1 MYEDE
6 KGNKTYCRIRIYIHI
21 HFIDTFHRLYAQESC
36 FIMQKF
42 LLITTLDNLE
52 EWPFT
57 QYHET
62 ALHVSRAFLSTR
74 D

>member
-1 MYEDE
+1 MYDDE
-6 KGNKTYCRIRIYIHI
+6 KGNKTYCRIRVYTYIYI
-21 HFIDTFHRLYAQESC
+21 HFIDTYRPCAQESC

-42 LLITTLDNLE
+42 LLITTLDNLK
-52 EWPFT
+52 EWPFV

-62 ALHVSRAFLSTR
+62 ALHCREPLSTR